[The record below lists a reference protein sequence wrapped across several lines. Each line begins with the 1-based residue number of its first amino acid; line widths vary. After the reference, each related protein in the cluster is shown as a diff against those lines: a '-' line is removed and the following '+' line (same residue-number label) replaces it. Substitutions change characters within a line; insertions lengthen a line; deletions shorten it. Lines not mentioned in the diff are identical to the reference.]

1 MLRRMLHRDRDTS
14 PKRRLVG
21 GESSRRMAASAGA
34 LYTAA
39 GALVLAAH
47 AFREDGRGS
56 TIVVI
61 GVTSLVVG
69 CALLLGGYRL
79 PAAAFHGLTAV
90 GATLVGVIV
99 GLDDGQG
106 SISYGSLYTLVTVF
120 AFYWFPPKPALAHLG
135 IVSLSCGLGLAARD
149 GDQSVVGD
157 FIMYWGA
164 AAATGVVVGWLA
176 RQAHV
181 AARIDPLTGL
191 ANRRAWETTLRREA
205 ARSQRDRSPLCVVIA
220 DLDDFKGVNDEGG
233 HLAGD
238 VLLRDA
244 AAAWSI
250 AVRPVDELAR
260 WGGDEFAL
268 VLPGCDVPEAA
279 AIIARLQAVTPGGQG
294 FSAGIARWSTE
305 ETLDHFVSRAD
316 AALYV
321 AKRSGK
327 RCVIV
332 AP

>member
-1 MLRRMLHRDRDTS
+1 
-14 PKRRLVG
+14 
-21 GESSRRMAASAGA
+21 MAASAGA
-34 LYTAA
+34 LFTAA

-47 AFREDGRGS
+47 ALGGDGRGS
-56 TIVVI
+56 AIVVI
-61 GVTSLVVG
+61 GVTSLVIG

-79 PAAAFHGLTAV
+79 PASAFHGLAAV
-90 GATLVGVIV
+90 GATLIGVIV

-157 FIMYWGA
+157 FVLYFGTA
-164 AAATGVVVGWLA
+164 ATTGVVVGWLV

-191 ANRRAWETTLRREA
+191 ANRHAWETTLRREA
-205 ARSQRDRSPLCVVIA
+205 ARSKRDGSPLCVVIT
-220 DLDDFKGVNDEGG
+220 DLDDFKSVNDEDG

-238 VLLRDA
+238 ALLRDA

-279 AIIARLQAVTPGGQG
+279 AIISRLKAVTPGGQG
-294 FSAGIARWSTE
+294 FSAGIARWSEE
-305 ETLDHFVSRAD
+305 ETLDHLVSRAD

>member
-1 MLRRMLHRDRDTS
+1 MIGSLRRAHA
-14 PKRRLVG
+14 G
-21 GESSRRMAASAGA
+21 GRRMAASSGA
-34 LYTAA
+34 LFTAA
-39 GALVLAAH
+39 GVLVLAAH
-47 AFREDGRGS
+47 ALRGDGRES
-56 TIVVI
+56 AVAVI
-61 GVTSLVVG
+61 AVTSLVVG

-79 PAAAFHGLTAV
+79 PASAFHGLTAV
-90 GATLVGVIV
+90 GATLIGVIV
-99 GLDDGQG
+99 GLDDGQ
-106 SISYGSLYTLVTVF
+106 STISYGSLYTLVTVF
-120 AFYWFPPKPALAHLG
+120 AFYWFPPKAALVHLG

-157 FIMYWGA
+157 FVMYCGTA
-164 AAATGVVVGWLA
+164 ATTGVVVGWLV

-181 AARIDPLTGL
+181 AARTDLLTGL
-191 ANRRAWETTLRREA
+191 ANRHAWEATLCREA
-205 ARSQRDRSPLCVVIA
+205 ARSRRDGSPLCVVIA

-238 VLLRDA
+238 ALLRDA
-244 AAAWSI
+244 AAAWST

-260 WGGDEFAL
+260 WAGDEFAL
-268 VLPGCDVPEAA
+268 VLPGCDLPEAV
-279 AIIARLQAVTPGGQG
+279 AITSRLQTVTPRGQG
-294 FSAGIARWSTE
+294 FSAGIARWSEE
-305 ETLDHFVSRAD
+305 ETLDHLVSRAD